1 MPIEVL
7 IEHGDWQN
15 ADVERLANMTFA
27 EVMDYFGYDP
37 ELYEVSLLACDDS
50 RIAGLN
56 GEFRA
61 KKYSDQC
68 AKLALCG
75 TWSHRLRWVSEGA
88 RPNS

>member
-15 ADVERLANMTFA
+15 ADVERLANTTFA
-27 EVMDYFGYDP
+27 AVMDHFGYDP
-37 ELYEVSLLACDDS
+37 ELYEVSLLACNDS

-56 GEFRA
+56 GEFRQ
-61 KKYSDQC
+61 KPSDQC
-68 AKLALCG
+68 AKLAL
-75 TWSHRLRWVSEGA
+75 WSAVPHTQVGFEGA